1 MPVRTRAVIL
11 AGGEGQRLGVLTDRR
26 AKPAVPFA
34 GKYRIIDFTL
44 SNCVNSGIFDL
55 MILTQYRPHSLIEHI
70 AAGRPW
76 DLDRGF
82 TGGVH
87 VYQPYRGRLDTDW
100 YRGTA
105 DAIYQNLSFVERG
118 SPDRVLVL
126 AGDHIYKMNY
136 GSLIAYHSQTQADV
150 TIGTLNVSR
159 EEATRMGILAVD
171 AESRVTQFVEKP
183 ADPPGTLASM
193 GIYVFDLKTLAD
205 ILTEDAKRRD
215 SSHDFGKDI
224 IPRMVSGGMRVFAYP
239 FENYWVDVGTV
250 EAYWQT
256 HMDLLKHPPR
266 LDLNDRT
273 WVVHTQSEERPPV
286 TIQEGAVV
294 KDSMITDGCVIS
306 PGARIE
312 RSVLSPGV
320 WIGRNA
326 VVRESVVL
334 TDSVIEEGARV
345 DRAILDKAVRIGRR
359 ARVGQRSKPGEGPGI
374 TTIGKNAQIPDRI
387 TVKRGAVIDA
397 DATPE
402 YFSANALRQRQR
414 ARKQRMADATT
425 GAAAAPAAP
434 TPPLASR

>member
-1 MPVRTRAVIL
+1 MKTRAVIL

-70 AAGRPW
+70 GAGRPW

-87 VYQPYRGRLDTDW
+87 IYQPYRGRLDTDW

-118 SPDRVLVL
+118 SPDLVLVL
-126 AGDHIYKMNY
+126 SGDHIYKMDYRALVAFHVERN
-136 GSLIAYHSQTQADV
+136 ADV
-150 TIGTLNVSR
+150 TIATLHVSR
-159 EEATRMGILAVD
+159 EEATRMGILATD
-171 AESRVTQFVEKP
+171 ADSRVTQFVEKP

-193 GIYVFDLKTLAD
+193 GIYVFGSKTIAQM
-205 ILTEDAKRRD
+205 LTEDAKKRD
-215 SSHDFGKDI
+215 SSRDFGKDV
-224 IPRMVSGGMRVFAYP
+224 IPRMVTGGMRVFAYP
-239 FENYWVDVGTV
+239 FGDYWVDVGTV

-256 HMDLLKHPPR
+256 HMDLLKHPPP
-266 LDLNDRT
+266 LDLNDRR

-294 KDSMITDGCVIS
+294 KDSMITDGCVLS
-306 PGARIE
+306 PGARVE

-320 WIGRNA
+320 WIGPNA
-326 VVRESVVL
+326 LVRDSVIL
-334 TDSVIEEGARV
+334 TDSVVEEGARV
-345 DRAILDKAVRIGRR
+345 DRAILDKLVRIGKRV
-359 ARVGQRSKPGEGPGI
+359 RVGQRPKAGEGLGI
-374 TTIGKNAQIPDRI
+374 TTVGKNAQIPDRI
-387 TVKRGAVIDA
+387 TVRRGAVIDA

-402 YFSANALRQRQR
+402 YFSAGALRQRSR
-414 ARKQRMADATT
+414 ARKLRMNATVT
-425 GAAAAPAAP
+425 GSS
-434 TPPLASR
+434 PPR